1 MFLKL
6 SKEMQKFKSIIFI
19 KKIPVIFFIII
30 VTTAPCFF
38 LSGCR
43 NYDRKFDAVYFFKTE
58 PEKAVLDFIHSME
71 NHDAEYIYDNLM
83 LDKDKDNISKEKFIS
98 EFSSI
103 LDEIDSIDIK
113 RTVYLG
119 HENEMSKVV
128 AEFDVKY
135 TSGKSSQ
142 YKKYIYLISEN
153 SKWKIV
159 FDKTFI

>member
-1 MFLKL
+1 
-6 SKEMQKFKSIIFI
+6 MQKSKNTIFV
-19 KKIPVIFFIII
+19 KKISVIFFIII
-30 VTTAPCFF
+30 VIAAPGFF

-58 PEKAVLDFIHSME
+58 PEKAVLDFIYSMG
-71 NHDAEYIYDNLM
+71 NHDSEYIYDNLM
-83 LDKDKDNISKEKFIS
+83 LDKDKNNISKEKFIS

-128 AEFDVKY
+128 VEFDVKY
-135 TSGKSSQ
+135 MSGKSSQ
-142 YKKYIYLISEN
+142 YKKYIYLINEN
-153 SKWKIV
+153 GKWKII

>member
-1 MFLKL
+1 MQKSKNTIFLK
-6 SKEMQKFKSIIFI
+6 
-19 KKIPVIFFIII
+19 KISAVFFII
-30 VTTAPCFF
+30 VVMAVLGLY

-58 PEKAVLDFIHSME
+58 PEKAVLDFIYSMG
-71 NHDAEYIYDNLM
+71 NHDAEYIYNNLM
-83 LDKDKDNISKEKFIS
+83 LDKDKNNISKEKFIS

-103 LDEIDSIDIK
+103 LSDIDSIDIK

-119 HENEMSKVV
+119 YENEMSKVV
-128 AEFDVKY
+128 VEFDVKY
-135 TSGKSSQ
+135 ISGKSSQ
-142 YKKYIYLISEN
+142 YKKYVYLISEN

>member
-1 MFLKL
+1 MQKSKNTIFLKKI
-6 SKEMQKFKSIIFI
+6 SAIFSII
-19 KKIPVIFFIII
+19 V
-30 VTTAPCFF
+30 VMSALGLY

-58 PEKAVLDFIHSME
+58 PEKAVLDFIYSMG
-71 NHDAEYIYDNLM
+71 NHDAEYIYNNLL
-83 LDKDKDNISKEKFIS
+83 LDKDKNNISKEKFIS

-103 LDEIDSIDIK
+103 LSDIDSIDIK

-119 HENEMSKVV
+119 YENEMSKVV
-128 AEFDVKY
+128 VEFDVKY
-135 TSGKSSQ
+135 RSGKSSQ
-142 YKKYIYLISEN
+142 YKKYVYLINEN

>member
-1 MFLKL
+1 MQKSKNTIFLEKL
-6 SKEMQKFKSIIFI
+6 SA
-19 KKIPVIFFIII
+19 IFFIII
-30 VTTAPCFF
+30 SMAALVLC

-58 PEKAVLDFIHSME
+58 PEKAVLDFIQSMG
-71 NHDAEYIYDNLM
+71 NHDAGYIYNNLL
-83 LDKDKDNISKEKFIS
+83 LDKDKNNISKEKFIS

-103 LDEIDSIDIK
+103 LSEIESIDIK

-119 HENEMSKVV
+119 YESEMSKVV
-128 AEFDVKY
+128 VEFDVKY

-142 YKKYIYLISEN
+142 YKKYVYLVSEN